1 MKTGPILAELHPP
14 GKVFLCLSPCRVNGP
29 VGQLD
34 FQRAIEKF
42 GESVI
47 VADASA
53 ADRLP
58 DIEAF
63 QDAGELGRGIITSA
77 VAVEYCSFRQV
88 QVPGCHLDRLAD
100 EGCLVII
107 KI

>member
-1 MKTGPILAELHPP
+1 MKTGPILAELDPP
-14 GKVFLCLSPCRVNGP
+14 GKVFPCLSPCRLSGP
-29 VGQLD
+29 VDQLD
-34 FQRAIEKF
+34 FQRAIERF

-47 VADASA
+47 VADAGA

-77 VAVEYCSFRQV
+77 VAVEYCSFR
-88 QVPGCHLDRLAD
+88 LSR
-100 EGCLVII
+100 
-107 KI
+107 

>member
-1 MKTGPILAELHPP
+1 MKTGPIVAELDPP
-14 GKVFLCLSPCRVNGP
+14 GNVFPCLPPCRVDGP
-29 VGQLD
+29 VDQLD
-34 FQRAIEKF
+34 FQRAIERF

-88 QVPGCHLDRLAD
+88 QVLAAILIASPMR
-100 EGCLVII
+100 GVL
-107 KI
+107 